1 MSAIDRGL
9 RPAPAS
15 RQSTRV
21 RFAAIALA
29 LSLLVHIG
37 LLILMFMDPPW
48 SQLDDEEGPVTV
60 DLVPSLPTP
69 PPPPVA
75 KVEAPKPVAPPE
87 VKPEVKPEPKPEPA
101 PEPAAPKIDLKRPPL
116 VPPPEPK
123 IDLKRPPLVPPPQK
137 IELKKPPSPPPPPP
151 APPKINLHPVEV
163 TEKSKPP
170 PAAEKE
176 PETPEHALQNLDPE
190 TRTIS
195 DLILT
200 RVSGYWTPPPELRG
214 VHATIH
220 LVIDLKPNNMF
231 GSPFAADGPWNP
243 EAALLDLKKLHED
256 DPRYVALM
264 SFYRTLRDIQ
274 PLKLPP
280 GMASNQVRHV
290 PVWFRLDDMP

>member
-1 MSAIDRGL
+1 MSDIDRGL

-15 RQSTRV
+15 RQSTGL

-29 LSLLVHIG
+29 LSLLMHVG

-48 SQLDDEEGPVTV
+48 SRLDDEESPVTV
-60 DLVPSLPTP
+60 DLVPSVPA
-69 PPPPVA
+69 PVA
-75 KVEAPKPVAPPE
+75 KVETPKPEPAPE
-87 VKPEVKPEPKPEPA
+87 VKPEVKPEPKPEPV
-101 PEPAAPKIDLKRPPL
+101 PEEKPAAPKIDLKKPPL
-116 VPPPEPK
+116 
-123 IDLKRPPLVPPPQK
+123 IPPPQK
-137 IELKKPPSPPPPPP
+137 IELKKPLPPPPLPP
-151 APPKINLHPVEV
+151 PPKINLHPVEV
-163 TEKSKPP
+163 TEKPKPSP
-170 PAAEKE
+170 VPEKE
-176 PETPEHALQNLDPE
+176 PETAEHARESLDPE

-214 VHATIH
+214 IHAAIR
-220 LVIDLKPNNMF
+220 LVIDLKPNGMF
-231 GSPFAADGPWNP
+231 GPPYAADGPWNP
-243 EAALLDLKKLHED
+243 EAALPDLKKFRED
-256 DPRYVALM
+256 DPRYVAEM